1 MFPATGSRM
10 TAANDS
16 PSRPKSS
23 STASRSLKGKT
34 AVSLA
39 APLVTP
45 GLSGRPS
52 VATPEPAGAH
62 RRLRP
67 GVGHPHHLDGGH
79 RLAHELGQLYLEL
92 GRGAEGSPFAGRVFY
107 GRDHG
112 GMGVSEDERTVAHH
126 VVHVRVAVHIED
138 ARALAAFHEK
148 RVAPDRPERPHRAVH
163 ATRHAAHSPLHKPGR
178 AVHRDHL
185 PGVYALTATLQTRE
199 LPPEHCSQCIIWAR
213 RRS

>member
-1 MFPATGSRM
+1 MAVVVAVELQDPL
-10 TAANDS
+10 
-16 PSRPKSS
+16 
-23 STASRSLKGKT
+23 ASR
-34 AVSLA
+34 
-39 APLVTP
+39 
-45 GLSGRPS
+45 
-52 VATPEPAGAH
+52 EPAREPDGAH

-67 GVGHPHHLDGGH
+67 GVGHPHHLDGRH

-92 GRGAEGSPFAGRVFY
+92 GRGAEGSPFASRVFY

-112 GMGVSEDERTVAHH
+112 GMGMSEDERTVAHH
-126 VVHVRVAVHIED
+126 VVHVRVAVRVED

-185 PGVYALTATLQTRE
+185 PGVYTLTATLQTHE
-199 LPPEHCSQCIIWAR
+199 LPPEHCPSVLSEPVAGRDRAYPTPQSGGSGMLER
-213 RRS
+213 RYRVASPRFLTGCDL